1 MKHNT
6 MIFRL
11 TLIIMMFFFLCGQSL
26 GQEAASKDECVAKVK
41 EVVKAIHEIGIAAVC
56 EKVSDFTGPYVWKDS
71 YVFCADNDQ
80 AKMVAHPY
88 PPAVGMDFINWE
100 DTDGNKPWVEILKVA
115 NSRGKGWKSYM
126 MFPKPGAPK
135 PLLKTIY
142 FELEP
147 ESKIIV
153 GAGYF
158 KYE

>member
-1 MKHNT
+1 
-6 MIFRL
+6 
-11 TLIIMMFFFLCGQSL
+11 
-26 GQEAASKDECVAKVK
+26 
-41 EVVKAIHEIGIAAVC
+41 
-56 EKVSDFTGPYVWKDS
+56 
-71 YVFCADNDQ
+71 
-80 AKMVAHPY
+80 MVAHPY

-100 DTDGNKPWVEILKVA
+100 DTDGKKPFVDILKIA
-115 NSRGKGWKSYM
+115 NSKGKGWKSYM
-126 MFPKPGAPK
+126 MFPKPDALK